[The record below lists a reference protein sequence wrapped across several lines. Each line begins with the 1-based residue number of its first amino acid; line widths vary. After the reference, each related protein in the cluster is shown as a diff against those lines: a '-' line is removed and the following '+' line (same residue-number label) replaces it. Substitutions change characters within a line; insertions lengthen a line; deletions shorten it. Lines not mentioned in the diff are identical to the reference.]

1 MVMAIPIS
9 THHTPWVAIL
19 AIGIL
24 VLIGLVTILAL
35 RRDRVR
41 RQATRSQ
48 WRDTPYPVNPEE
60 DHGDY

>member
-19 AIGIL
+19 VIGFL
-24 VLIGLVTILAL
+24 VLLGLMTTLAL

-48 WRDTPYPVNPEE
+48 WRDTPYPVNTEE
-60 DHGDY
+60 DRGNR